1 MKWKNPEYPKTH
13 SHHMQAYNLHPL
25 SLPHTPPP
33 HTRTHAHAH
42 NTQTWHHQQSTTENN
57 EEIECV
63 VVWSLKSTH
72 PASALL
78 YTQTKPPHPPSH
90 THTRFSLHIQ
100 VSQVERILVLSTS
113 GEKKKKKRERE
124 ETEKKNIS
132 CVDDEEHKYKKK
144 HTCHKK
150 QAYEQEDMSF
160 SWLKSSTG
168 HSQQDSVEVIW
179 QGEQCRSVGR
189 TSISLKLGL

>member
-113 GEKKKKKRERE
+113 GEKKKRRERE
-124 ETEKKNIS
+124 RKQRKRIYHAWTMRNTNTKKNI
-132 CVDDEEHKYKKK
+132 HATKNKRMNKK
-144 HTCHKK
+144 TW
-150 QAYEQEDMSF
+150 AFLD
-160 SWLKSSTG
+160 
-168 HSQQDSVEVIW
+168 
-179 QGEQCRSVGR
+179 
-189 TSISLKLGL
+189 